1 MQRRVSTLAVV
12 EQFHVIKYSRPR
24 LFVTEELPVM
34 CQFIFQAAEE
44 AFNDRIVVAV
54 AAPAH
59 ACFRYDPALQRVVLG
74 TGVG

>member
-1 MQRRVSTLAVV
+1 
-12 EQFHVIKYSRPR
+12 
-24 LFVTEELPVM
+24 VM